1 MNKNDLAHKLKQCCG
16 ISLKEASTVVDKIF
30 DEITAAL
37 ARGER
42 VEIRGLCTFHMREYK
57 GYTGRNPKTGQAT
70 QVKPKKLPFFRAGT
84 DLKSR
89 VDR

>member
-1 MNKNDLAHKLKQCCG
+1 MNKNDLVHKLKQCCE
-16 ISLKEASTVVDKIF
+16 ISLNEAFTVVDTMF

-42 VEIRGLCTFHMREYK
+42 VEIRGLCTFHLRDYK
-57 GYTGRNPKTGQAT
+57 GYPGRNPKTGQPT
-70 QVKPKKLPFFRAGT
+70 QVKPKRLPFFRPGN
-84 DLKSR
+84 DLKRR